1 MIPSEQTWRLYG
13 YHRNLPHC
21 GITTVTNNLMPVPDC
36 TRTNP
41 TYILSDGSKTSRF
54 ERAAFIAFG
63 IFIQKRPSAKKDY
76 TGQEITKSKN
86 RFGTMS
92 HQEKGKP
99 VRNMIAVLPDAEKSF
114 THDEFQAQL
123 NRYNKIGADKLRS
136 NPIYFLREITTLPD
150 ESGLKLAIRPY
161 YQTYPLSGLPRIVS
175 TETELYKHTLNHEN
189 NN

>member
-1 MIPSEQTWRLYG
+1 
-13 YHRNLPHC
+13 
-21 GITTVTNNLMPVPDC
+21 MPVPDW

-41 TYILSDGSKTSRF
+41 AYILSDGSKASRF

-92 HQEKGKP
+92 QKEKGKP
-99 VRNMIAVLPDAEKSF
+99 VRNMIAVLPGTEKIF
-114 THDEFQAQL
+114 TLDEFQAQL
-123 NRYNKIGADKLRS
+123 NRYNKIGADKLRR
-136 NPIYFLREITTLPD
+136 NPIYFLREITTLAD